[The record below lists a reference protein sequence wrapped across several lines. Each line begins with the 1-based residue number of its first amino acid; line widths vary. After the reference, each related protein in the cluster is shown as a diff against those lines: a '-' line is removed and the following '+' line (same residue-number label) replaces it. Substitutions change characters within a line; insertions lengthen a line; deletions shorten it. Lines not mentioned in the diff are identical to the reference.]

1 MKHSI
6 SMFISAPVCA
16 VLLST
21 ALSAQASDDMLPSHV
36 WKDSGGNYQDDLGRT
51 YVPDTYG
58 NLKGPD
64 FTLYKQ
70 SDGSYITPDDGLI
83 TPDGSGNWVTDD
95 GYVYSPDGNG
105 GYLLDEQQ
113 LLIAPLPCHPFP
125 FWLILL
131 QPPCMR
137 DQPLLFKLPSLLC
150 PEFLSSLLALCLNR
164 LLLACTSQRPVHV
177 WPCFIFLQLQWSL
190 TVLILVHDCLCCLR
204 VMFSLFHLY
213 WLVLVG
219 QGLSWLGFAV
229 L

>member
-6 SMFISAPVCA
+6 SMFISVPVCA

-105 GYLLDEQQ
+105 GYLLDEQ
-113 LLIAPLPCHPFP
+113 
-125 FWLILL
+125 
-131 QPPCMR
+131 
-137 DQPLLFKLPSLLC
+137 
-150 PEFLSSLLALCLNR
+150 
-164 LLLACTSQRPVHV
+164 
-177 WPCFIFLQLQWSL
+177 
-190 TVLILVHDCLCCLR
+190 
-204 VMFSLFHLY
+204 
-213 WLVLVG
+213 
-219 QGLSWLGFAV
+219 
-229 L
+229 

>member
-6 SMFISAPVCA
+6 SMFISVPVCA

-113 LLIAPLPCHPFP
+113 LLIAPLPCHPFSFLSDLAIATLYSEISHYFSKSP
-125 FWLILL
+125 LYSVQNFSHLFLHFALTDCFQLAQVNVQFMCGDFFILL
-131 QPPCMR
+131 Q
-137 DQPLLFKLPSLLC
+137 
-150 PEFLSSLLALCLNR
+150 
-164 LLLACTSQRPVHV
+164 
-177 WPCFIFLQLQWSL
+177 LQG
-190 TVLILVHDCLCCLR
+190 H
-204 VMFSLFHLY
+204 
-213 WLVLVG
+213 
-219 QGLSWLGFAV
+219 
-229 L
+229 